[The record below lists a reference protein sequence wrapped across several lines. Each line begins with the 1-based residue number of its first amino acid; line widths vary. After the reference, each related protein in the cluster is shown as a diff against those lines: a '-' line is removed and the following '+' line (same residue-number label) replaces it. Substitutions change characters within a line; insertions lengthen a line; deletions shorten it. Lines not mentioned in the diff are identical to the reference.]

1 MENYG
6 KKWTHD
12 EVVLA
17 LGLYFQIPFGKIH
30 SHSPEIVKL
39 ASLMNRSPA
48 SLSMKMGN
56 FGRLDP
62 TLANRGVGGLKNGAK
77 IDEEVW
83 NEFIGRR
90 DDLATR
96 YHELLLSLSGKDTID
111 DDVIIKTPQG
121 LDGIGLSH
129 YRINQTFFRHSV
141 LSAYQYTCCITG
153 LTAPQ
158 LLIASHVKPWAKCDD
173 GNERTD
179 TSNGL
184 CLNALHDRAFDKGMI
199 TLDEQLKV
207 IISTS
212 LKDAVPHKVFMD
224 YFLRYE
230 GQKITLPH
238 RGHPTETFLSYHR
251 NNIFLG

>member
-12 EVVLA
+12 EIVLA

-30 SHSPEIVKL
+30 SHSPEIIKL
-39 ASLMNRSPA
+39 AGLMKRTPA

-56 FGRLDP
+56 LGRLDP
-62 TLANRGVGGLKNGAK
+62 TLATREIGGLKNGAK
-77 IDEEVW
+77 IDKEVW
-83 NEFIGRR
+83 DEFIGRR

-121 LDGIGLSH
+121 LDRIGLSH
-129 YRINQTFFRHSV
+129 YRINQSFFRQSV

-153 LTAPQ
+153 LTEPK
-158 LLIASHVKPWAKCDD
+158 LLIASHVKPWAKCID

-207 IISTS
+207 VISPS
-212 LKDAVPHKVFMD
+212 LKDAIPHNVFID

-230 GQKITLPH
+230 GQQITLPH
-238 RGHPTETFLSYHR
+238 RGRPAETFLSYHR
-251 NNIFLG
+251 DNIFLG

>member
-1 MENYG
+1 MDNYG

-30 SHSPEIVKL
+30 SRSPEIVKL
-39 ASLMNRSPA
+39 AGLMKRSPA

-62 TLANRGVGGLKNGAK
+62 TLANRGVGGLPNGAK
-77 IDEEVW
+77 IDQIVW
-83 NEFIGRR
+83 DEYAGRR
-90 DDLATR
+90 DELATH
-96 YHELLLSLSGKDTID
+96 YHELLLRLTGKDIVN

-129 YRINQTFFRHSV
+129 YRINQSFFRQSV

-153 LTAPQ
+153 LTEPK
-158 LLIASHVKPWAKCDD
+158 LLIASHVKPWAKCIN

-184 CLNALHDRAFDKGMI
+184 CLNALHDRAFDKGLI
-199 TLDEQLKV
+199 TLDEQLRIV
-207 IISTS
+207 VSSS
-212 LKDAVPHKVFMD
+212 LKDAVSSEVFYD
-224 YFLRYE
+224 YFIRYE
-230 GQKITLPH
+230 KQQITLPD
-238 RGHPTETFLSYHR
+238 RGQPSETFLSYHR
-251 NNIFLG
+251 NNIFIG

>member
-56 FGRLDP
+56 FGGLDP

-96 YHELLLSLSGKDTID
+96 YHELLLSLS
-111 DDVIIKTPQG
+111 
-121 LDGIGLSH
+121 
-129 YRINQTFFRHSV
+129 N
-141 LSAYQYTCCITG
+141 
-153 LTAPQ
+153 
-158 LLIASHVKPWAKCDD
+158 
-173 GNERTD
+173 
-179 TSNGL
+179 
-184 CLNALHDRAFDKGMI
+184 M
-199 TLDEQLKV
+199 
-207 IISTS
+207 
-212 LKDAVPHKVFMD
+212 
-224 YFLRYE
+224 
-230 GQKITLPH
+230 
-238 RGHPTETFLSYHR
+238 
-251 NNIFLG
+251 